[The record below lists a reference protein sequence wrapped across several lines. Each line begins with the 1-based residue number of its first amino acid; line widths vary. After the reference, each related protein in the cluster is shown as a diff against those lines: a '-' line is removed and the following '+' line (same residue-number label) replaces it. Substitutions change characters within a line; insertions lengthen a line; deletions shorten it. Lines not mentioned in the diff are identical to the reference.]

1 MVQIRSKG
9 ELRVKMKRTVSCV
22 SVCVVGV
29 CDFVCETLCE
39 EGVQYREKRENFVN
53 FQPKSVIC
61 CLTIGRYKHDGEM
74 FKFKLQS
81 SGGFLLYMYK
91 RAKKVGYC
99 HQIKKS

>member
-22 SVCVVGV
+22 SVCVCVVGV

-53 FQPKSVIC
+53 FQPKSVLC
-61 CLTIGRYKHDGEM
+61 CLTIGDTNMMVKY
-74 FKFKLQS
+74 LNS
-81 SGGFLLYMYK
+81 SYSRLVVFALH
-91 RAKKVGYC
+91 V
-99 HQIKKS
+99 

>member
-22 SVCVVGV
+22 SVCVCVVGV

-61 CLTIGRYKHDGEM
+61 CLTIGRYKHDGEI

-91 RAKKVGYC
+91 RAKKRLAIV
-99 HQIKKS
+99 IR